1 MLSISGL
8 HVALIALALQLA
20 FEIARLPRRRADI
33 ATVVVIGGYVA
44 LLGAPAPALRSA
56 VMLGL
61 LIATRLAQR
70 PTSPWA
76 ILALGA
82 LVPLGDP
89 RIVLDVGWQLS
100 TAGVAALIAA
110 SAFARRVRW
119 LSRQR
124 GVARTVLHGAVAST
138 VATIVSAPL
147 VAWSFGRL
155 SLIGPASNLVAGP
168 IMTIAQPML
177 FLSLVASPVPA
188 LARFIADAAHPLLVA
203 FDAVASAAAAVP
215 GASIAVAPTATT
227 AALAGVAVIAMIV
240 ACVARFPARPAATAL
255 AAMAAMAWVPMH
267 APGVNRTELHVID
280 VGQGDAIALR
290 TMRGHWVLLDAGRI
304 WQGGD
309 AGRATIVPYLAHRGG
324 TLSAFIL
331 SHPHDDHVGGAA
343 SVIHALRPARWFDGA
358 YTAGGDAYQRALLEA
373 RRDGVAWTRVHPGDS
388 LTVDEATITFL
399 APDSAWVAAQR
410 DANEASAVALV
421 RVGGIR
427 MLLTGDAERGEE
439 EWMLARDPAALR
451 ADVLKVGHHGSTTS
465 TTPGFLAAVS
475 PRIALVSVGAGNVY
489 GHPDADVLQRLAAA
503 GVQVLRTDR
512 LSTIVVRTDGR
523 TLEVE
528 AGGDRWTVAPRD

>member
-1 MLSISGL
+1 MPLISAATAAYAAGLLLGFAHATAVAVTLALAVAAASIASRRPADAATALLVLAGAMVAQATARDDARCLASLGRRQAWRVLLDGAARPGAFVRARADACHADLWLSVERGRAQAGDAAQVSGRAVRTQRGLMVQHASVRVVDGGSTLRRWREAAGRRIDGAFGADAALARALLVADTRGIPAAARDRYAAAGLSHMLSISGL

-124 GVARTVLHGAVAST
+124 GVVRTVLHGAVAST

-255 AAMAAMAWVPMH
+255 A
-267 APGVNRTELHVID
+267 
-280 VGQGDAIALR
+280 
-290 TMRGHWVLLDAGRI
+290 
-304 WQGGD
+304 
-309 AGRATIVPYLAHRGG
+309 
-324 TLSAFIL
+324 
-331 SHPHDDHVGGAA
+331 
-343 SVIHALRPARWFDGA
+343 
-358 YTAGGDAYQRALLEA
+358 
-373 RRDGVAWTRVHPGDS
+373 
-388 LTVDEATITFL
+388 
-399 APDSAWVAAQR
+399 
-410 DANEASAVALV
+410 
-421 RVGGIR
+421 
-427 MLLTGDAERGEE
+427 
-439 EWMLARDPAALR
+439 
-451 ADVLKVGHHGSTTS
+451 
-465 TTPGFLAAVS
+465 
-475 PRIALVSVGAGNVY
+475 
-489 GHPDADVLQRLAAA
+489 
-503 GVQVLRTDR
+503 
-512 LSTIVVRTDGR
+512 
-523 TLEVE
+523 
-528 AGGDRWTVAPRD
+528 